1 MIKISVIIP
10 VYNMEQYMEQC
21 IDSVLGQT
29 LEEIELIC
37 VNDGSTD
44 SSLQILEKYKEKSE
58 KVRIISQENQGVG
71 NARNNGIKNAKGK
84 YIAFMDPDDYYLDS
98 KILEDLYQAA
108 EEQNVMICGGSLS
121 EDHKNG
127 NWIRKEFLGIYTKYT
142 FQEAKRMSYQDYQ
155 FDYGFYRF
163 IYNREFLI
171 ENQIFFPPYIRF
183 QDPPFFVK
191 AMIKA
196 EEFYVLPRI
205 TYCYRYGHQNL
216 KWDERRI
223 CAVLHGF
230 MDNLTMSKE
239 AGLVELHKLTVDRML
254 REYKDKIILGLEQ
267 KSESVLEL
275 LLEADS
281 MIEKQWLEEDSPYKK
296 GIVPVIYEWK
306 ENAVG
311 QEKAN
316 AKRANAEYENIKN
329 STTFKV
335 GKTVMAVPVKVK
347 DFVKEKRRK
356 Q

>member
-1 MIKISVIIP
+1 MIKVSVVIP
-10 VYNMEQYMEQC
+10 VYNMERYLEQC
-21 IDSVLGQT
+21 LDSVLGQT

-44 SSLQILEKYKEKSE
+44 NSLQILQKYKEKSQ
-58 KVRIISQENQGVG
+58 KISIVSQENQGVG
-71 NARNNGIKNAKGK
+71 KARNNGIEEAKGK

-98 KILEDLYQAA
+98 KVLEDLYQAA
-108 EEQNVMICGGSLS
+108 EEQKVFICGGSLS

-127 NWIRKEFLGIYTKYT
+127 QWIRKEFLGIYTNYT
-142 FQEAKRMSYQDYQ
+142 FQEARRISYKEYQ

-163 IYNREFLI
+163 IYNRDFLI

-191 AMIKA
+191 AMICA
-196 EEFYVLPRI
+196 GDFYVLPRV

-216 KWDERRI
+216 KWDEKRI
-223 CAVLHGF
+223 SAVLQGF
-230 MDNLTMSKE
+230 IDNLIMSKE
-239 AGLVELHKLTVDRML
+239 AGLVELHRLTADRML
-254 REYKDKIILGLEQ
+254 REYKDKLILGLEQ
-267 KSESVLEL
+267 KSEIVMEL

-281 MIEKQWLEEDSPYKK
+281 KIEKEWMEEGSVYRK
-296 GIVPVIYEWK
+296 GIIPLVYEWK
-306 ENAVG
+306 EKAVE
-311 QEKAN
+311 QEKEKTRSAI
-316 AKRANAEYENIKN
+316 AEYDNIKN

-335 GKTVMAVPVKVK
+335 GKKIMMVPVKVK